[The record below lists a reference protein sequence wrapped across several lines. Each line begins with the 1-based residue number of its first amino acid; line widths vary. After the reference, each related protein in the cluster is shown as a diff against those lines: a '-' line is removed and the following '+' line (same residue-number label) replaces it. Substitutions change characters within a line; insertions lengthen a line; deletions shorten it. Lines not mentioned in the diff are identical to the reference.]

1 MQNPG
6 CQARVCFNVTVVR
19 LVTSAMTTYTSTP
32 EKINTYHRLVVGLD
46 GIMRVSDG
54 TRSWPASALAMALLP
69 RPTHRIV
76 TSHEE
81 ASHHG

>member
-1 MQNPG
+1 
-6 CQARVCFNVTVVR
+6 
-19 LVTSAMTTYTSTP
+19 MTLYISSP

-54 TRSWPASALAMALLP
+54 IRSWPASALAMALLK
-69 RPTHRIV
+69 RPTLRIV
-76 TSHEE
+76 TSQEE